1 MSSVTS
7 LFLLTLLCKDLPPG
21 IVLQISILFAR
32 WEAVQFINWWK
43 KLIMSLKL
51 SWIFLTYISL
61 SQQGFSHVTSTPS
74 LPFLYSLPFW
84 SRYKAS
90 VYFLPFFFQAVEGN
104 IVYFIHLHV
113 LVITWSVLYTPN
125 KINEWRQQIYDPSHF
140 TIILIWSKSNI
151 Y

>member
-7 LFLLTLLCKDLPPG
+7 LFLLTLFCKNLLPC

-32 WEAVQFINWWK
+32 WDAVQFINWWK

-51 SWIFLTYISL
+51 SWIFLTYIYL

-74 LPFLYSLPFW
+74 LLLSTLLITLQGKCLFPSI
-84 SRYKAS
+84 
-90 VYFLPFFFQAVEGN
+90 FFQAVEGN

-125 KINEWRQQIYDPSHF
+125 KINEWRQQIYDPSNF